1 MQNATMFT
9 LGHDFHDLNIII
21 DRLRSEHRAS
31 VLQLLPAVGNNT
43 QNYPFSEGVSRE
55 KYWILENF
63 FSSGV
68 VGKVEKQ
75 KIKMYNIMN
84 HLDID

>member
-84 HLDID
+84 HLDIE